1 MNMKLNITFYRKK
14 LNLSVKQLSEK
25 SKVEYINLWKMENN
39 NYDAYSFSKLE
50 RIAKVLGVKPTSL
63 IVNDW

>member
-63 IVNDW
+63 IVND